1 MYDNT
6 DQSESAICSF
16 CGKSEHQVKSMIS
29 GPGVY
34 ICNECVEL
42 AQSIISEENKV
53 SVRSRKDGDMGQM
66 NIEEFKNK
74 ILQEI
79 KDKK

>member
-1 MYDNT
+1 MKIGYKIREA
-6 DQSESAICSF
+6 QLM
-16 CGKSEHQVKSMIS
+16 KVPYMIVV
-29 GPGVY
+29 GDKE
-34 ICNECVEL
+34 I
-42 AQSIISEENKV
+42 ENNKI